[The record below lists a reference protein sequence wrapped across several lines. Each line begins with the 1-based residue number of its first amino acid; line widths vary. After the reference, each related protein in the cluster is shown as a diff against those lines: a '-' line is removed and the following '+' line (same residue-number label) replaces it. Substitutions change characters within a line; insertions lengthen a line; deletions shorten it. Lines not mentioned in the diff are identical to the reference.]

1 MMTENTASSA
11 NKFAKLFEFDDIGQ
25 VLVMMRASNEDEAE
39 DGEKL
44 EAKIEISAMPDGL
57 GVCTIRLFYRT
68 WERADKAFEG
78 IDEVSARA
86 FADKIIEMANPFV
99 EAQDAE
105 A

>member
-25 VLVMMRASNEDEAE
+25 VLVVIRASNEDAAE
-39 DGEKL
+39 DGEKF
-44 EAKIEISAMPDGL
+44 EAKIEISAIPFDI
-57 GVCTIRLFYRT
+57 GVFTIRLFYRT
-68 WERADKAFEG
+68 WEIADKAFEG

-86 FADKIIEMANPFV
+86 FADKIIETATPFV